1 MHDPA
6 RHQGTAGP
14 ALMPR
19 DLAEEQTLLDL
30 SRAQREA
37 LAQRWPLILIEATRQ
52 AALAEEIRHEL
63 TREQA

>member
-1 MHDPA
+1 M
-6 RHQGTAGP
+6 G
-14 ALMPR
+14 R

>member
-1 MHDPA
+1 M
-6 RHQGTAGP
+6 G
-14 ALMPR
+14 R

-37 LAQRWPLILIEATRQ
+37 LACRWPLILVEATRQ

-63 TREQA
+63 QEEPA